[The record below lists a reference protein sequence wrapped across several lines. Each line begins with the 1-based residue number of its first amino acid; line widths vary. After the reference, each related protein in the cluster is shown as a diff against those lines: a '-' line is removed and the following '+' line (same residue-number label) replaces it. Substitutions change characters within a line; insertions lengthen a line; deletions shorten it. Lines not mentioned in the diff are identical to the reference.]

1 MTHLVLIGGGHAH
14 VAVLSALA
22 GQSLPNLHLTVISPQ
37 AYQTYSG
44 MLPGWLAG
52 HYSLEECQINLAP
65 LVAAAQGELILDKVI
80 RLDANQQCLETASG
94 QTINYDLLSINSGS
108 ETALPTNS
116 ASNLIPI
123 RPLER
128 LLTAWPH
135 ILNLAQQDNYQLAV
149 LGGGA
154 AGIEL
159 ALAIQ
164 YAFQQK
170 GTAAQVHLIAPKLLA
185 DHAPSV
191 QQRVQ
196 RQLTQA
202 GVKVH
207 SAKAS
212 IENGVLFLE
221 TGEAIQANQIIA
233 ATGAKA
239 PTWLTA
245 SGLAVDSQGYIAVNA
260 QHQSCSH
267 PNVFAAGD
275 CSAREDLNFGR
286 SGVHAVYAG
295 KVLAHNLPTFINQQ
309 SLQSYHPKKHSL
321 YLLATGPKHAIA
333 SWGTWSASGTWV
345 WHWKNHIDQSFMR
358 HYRMKTSPLLNP
370 AEQQS

>member
-14 VAVLSALA
+14 VAVLNALA
-22 GQSLPNLHLTVISPQ
+22 KQTQPALRLTVITPQ
-37 AYQTYSG
+37 AYSIYSG
-44 MLPGWLAG
+44 MLPGWLTG
-52 HYSLEECQINLAP
+52 HYDLDECQINLAP
-65 LVAAAQGELILDKVI
+65 LIAAAQGELMLDKII
-80 RLDANQQCLETASG
+80 RLEANQQCLETASG
-94 QTINYDLLSINSGS
+94 QLIQYDLLSINIGS
-108 ETALPTNS
+108 ETALPVHS
-116 ASNLIPI
+116 ANNLIPI

-128 LLTAWPH
+128 LLAAWPT
-135 ILNLAQQDNYQLAV
+135 ILAAAQQGDYQLAV

-170 GTAAQVHLIAPKLLA
+170 GTEAQVHLIAPKLLA
-185 DHAPSV
+185 DHAATVQKRV
-191 QQRVQ
+191 QQ
-196 RQLTQA
+196 QLEQA
-202 GVKVH
+202 GVQVH

-221 TGEAIQANQIIA
+221 TGKVIQAQQILA

-239 PTWLTA
+239 PVWLA
-245 SGLAVDSQGYIAVNA
+245 SSGLTVDSQGYIAVNA
-260 QHQSCSH
+260 QHQSRSH
-267 PNVFAAGD
+267 ANIFAAGD
-275 CSAREDLNFGR
+275 CSSREDLNFRR

-295 KVLAHNLPTFINQQ
+295 KVLAHNLPAFINQQ
-309 SLQSYHPKKHSL
+309 SLQSYHPKKRSL

-333 SWGTWSASGTWV
+333 SWGSWSASGAWV
-345 WHWKNHIDQSFMR
+345 WRWKNHIDQNFMQQ
-358 HYRMKTSPLLNP
+358 YRRNTSTVLNP